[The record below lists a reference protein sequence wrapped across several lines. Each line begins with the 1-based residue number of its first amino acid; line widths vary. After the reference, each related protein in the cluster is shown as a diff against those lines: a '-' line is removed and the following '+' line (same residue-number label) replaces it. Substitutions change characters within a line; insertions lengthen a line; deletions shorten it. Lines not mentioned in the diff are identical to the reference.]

1 MSDINQ
7 AKQERQPAF
16 QVIFE
21 RLEKG
26 IIINKDLIQSCQLKS
41 QRLCGVVPSDIDEE
55 IKKGTTD
62 GDPTVIEVLHSYC
75 NLIER
80 NNSLLKQVLAELNN
94 AL

>member
-1 MSDINQ
+1 MNEINQ

-16 QVIFE
+16 QSLFE

-26 IIINKDLIQSCQLKS
+26 IIINKELIQSCEIKS
-41 QRLCGVVPSDIDEE
+41 QRLCGIVPTEIDEE
-55 IKKGTTD
+55 LKKGTTD

-80 NNSLLKQVLAELNN
+80 NNSLLRQVLAELNN